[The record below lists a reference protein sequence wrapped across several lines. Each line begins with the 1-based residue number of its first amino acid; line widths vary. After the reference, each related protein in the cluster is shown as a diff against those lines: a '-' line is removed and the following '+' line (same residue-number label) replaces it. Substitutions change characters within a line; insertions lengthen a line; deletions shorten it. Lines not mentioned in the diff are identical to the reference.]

1 MTALEQMVGE
11 SESLRAVKSLLLQ
24 AAPTDISVLI
34 IGESGTGKELVAR
47 AIHENSGRRNGPL
60 LFVNC
65 GAIPQGIFESEVFGH
80 ERGSFTGADKRRT
93 GYFEQA
99 QGGTLVLDEIGEMP
113 LESQVKLLR
122 ILESRELMRVGSSK
136 TLPLDVRVL
145 AATNVDLA
153 DAVAR
158 GDFRHDL
165 YFRLKAVTLQIPP
178 LRERIA
184 DIPVLSEQFAQ
195 EFAERNRL
203 KTPKITEDALHLLAK
218 QYWPGNIR
226 ELKNTIESVLTL
238 NRGAQIL
245 CAEHF
250 LPHLTSPR
258 ALLPVLASRE
268 PQSQI
273 GQEMLLATML
283 EVRREVREMR
293 TVLEAALAASQS
305 TIQEPLPSNR
315 LTDLEREQIEKILE
329 RNSGNR
335 RKTARELGIGER
347 TLYRKLKEYNL
358 G

>member
-1 MTALEQMVGE
+1 MSALDSLIGA
-11 SESLRAVKSLLLQ
+11 SDSLRVVKSLLLQ

-47 AIHENSGRRNGPL
+47 AIHENSARRNGPL

-80 ERGSFTGADKRRT
+80 ERGSFTGAVRNRT

-113 LESQVKLLR
+113 LESQAKLLR

-136 TLPLDVRVL
+136 TLPLDVRVV
-145 AATNVDLA
+145 ASTNVDLA

-165 YFRLKAVTLQIPP
+165 FFRLKAVTLMIPP
-178 LRERIA
+178 LRERPG
-184 DIPVLSEQFAQ
+184 DIPVLAAQFASD
-195 EFAERNRL
+195 FAARNRFAA
-203 KTPKITEDALHLLAK
+203 PRISDDALLLLTK
-218 QYWPGNIR
+218 QYWPGNVR
-226 ELKNTIESVLTL
+226 ELKNTVETVLTL
-238 NRGAQIL
+238 NRGVQL
-245 CAEHF
+245 LSNEHF
-250 LPHLTSPR
+250 QPHLSTSR
-258 ALLPVLASRE
+258 AFLPVLASRE

-293 TVLEAALAASQS
+293 GVLEAALAASQS
-305 TIQEPLPSNR
+305 TTQEPLPSNR
-315 LTDLEREQIEKILE
+315 LTDLEREQIQKILE
-329 RNSGNR
+329 RNAGNR

>member
-1 MTALEQMVGE
+1 MSSLELLIGE
-11 SESLRAVKSLLLQ
+11 SDALRAVKSLILQ

-34 IGESGTGKELVAR
+34 IGESGTGKELVSR
-47 AIHENSGRRNGPL
+47 SIHENSSRMNGPL

-122 ILESRELMRVGSSK
+122 VLENREVLRVGSS
-136 TLPLDVRVL
+136 TPTPVDVRVL

-158 GDFRHDL
+158 GEFRHDL
-165 YFRLKAVTLQIPP
+165 YFRLKAVTIQLPP
-178 LRERIA
+178 LRERTG
-184 DIPVLSEQFAQ
+184 DIPLLAIQFAR
-195 EFAERNRL
+195 EFAGRNKL
-203 KTPKITEDALHLLAK
+203 ATPRFTTDALELLSN
-218 QYWPGNIR
+218 QYWPGNVR

-238 NRGAQIL
+238 NRGL
-245 CAEHF
+245 GVLHSDHF
-250 LPHLTSPR
+250 RPHLTSPR
-258 ALLPVLASRE
+258 ALLPVVASQG
-268 PQSQI
+268 PQVI
-273 GQEMLLATML
+273 GNDLLLATL
-283 EVRREVREMR
+283 LDVRREVRDLREM
-293 TVLEAALAASQS
+293 LETAIASSQAI
-305 TIQEPLPSNR
+305 TEEPLPSNR
-315 LTDLEREQIEKILE
+315 LTDIEREQIQKMLE
-329 RNSGNR
+329 QNGGNR
-335 RKTARELGIGER
+335 RKTARDLGIGER

>member
-1 MTALEQMVGE
+1 MRALDQLIGT
-11 SESLRAVKSLLLQ
+11 SDSLRALKSLLLQ
-24 AAPTDISVLI
+24 AAPTDISVLL

-47 AIHENSGRRNGPL
+47 AIHENSARKDGPL

-80 ERGSFTGADKRRT
+80 ERGSFTGAEKRRV

-113 LESQVKLLR
+113 MESQVKLLR
-122 ILESRELMRVGSSK
+122 ILESREVMRVGSSK
-136 TLPLDVRVL
+136 SVAVDVRVI

-158 GDFRHDL
+158 GEFRHDL
-165 YFRLKAVTLQIPP
+165 YFRLKAVTLSIPP
-178 LRERIA
+178 LRERTG
-184 DIPVLSEQFAQ
+184 DIPLLIARFAG
-195 EFAERNRL
+195 EFASRNRL
-203 KTPKITEDALHLLAK
+203 PVPIITEEAQQLLSM
-218 QYWPGNIR
+218 QYWPGNVR
-226 ELKNTIESVLTL
+226 ELKNSVESVLTL
-238 NRGAQIL
+238 NRGVHVLGAD
-245 CAEHF
+245 HF
-250 LPHLTSPR
+250 RPHLSAPR
-258 ALLPVLASRE
+258 ALLPVLASRDATAGV
-268 PQSQI
+268 

-293 TVLEAALAASQS
+293 GLLESAILASQAV
-305 TIQEPLPSNR
+305 TQEPLPSNR
-315 LTDLEREQIEKILE
+315 LSDLERDQIERILV
-329 RNSGNR
+329 RHGGNR